1 MLVISIPCAFL
12 VVVFEGFSMLCFLLI
27 TFIED
32 LKIDG
37 MLVDHFKKKS
47 KLRPSFFISKFIND
61 RSLVITTPSGIDD
74 AGY

>member
-1 MLVISIPCAFL
+1 
-12 VVVFEGFSMLCFLLI
+12 MLCFLLI

-32 LKIDG
+32 IEIDG

-47 KLRPSFFISKFIND
+47 KLRLSFFISKFIND

>member
-1 MLVISIPCAFL
+1 MVLL
-12 VVVFEGFSMLCFLLI
+12 VFEGISMLCFLLI

-32 LKIDG
+32 IEIDG
-37 MLVDHFKKKS
+37 MLVDHFKKKR
-47 KLRPSFFISKFIND
+47 KLRLSFFISKFIND

>member
-1 MLVISIPCAFL
+1 MVLL
-12 VVVFEGFSMLCFLLI
+12 VFESVSMLCFLLI

-32 LKIDG
+32 LEIDG
-37 MLVDHFKKKS
+37 MLVDHFLKKS
-47 KLRPSFFISKFIND
+47 KLRLSFFISKFIND